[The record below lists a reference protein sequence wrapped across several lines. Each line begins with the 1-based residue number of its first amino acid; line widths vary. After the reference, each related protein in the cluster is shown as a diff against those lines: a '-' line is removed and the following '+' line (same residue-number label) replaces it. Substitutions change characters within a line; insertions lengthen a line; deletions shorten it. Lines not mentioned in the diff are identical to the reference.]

1 MDDLPLTV
9 RQHPQNGTGQRGF
22 TGAGLPHQPQYLAP
36 VQVKAHVVEH
46 LLPSPAQHAGG
57 PIPHIQVPHLQNG
70 FAVHSF
76 LLVGM
81 AAMSRWV

>member
-22 TGAGLPHQPQYLAP
+22 TGAGFAHQPQYLAP

-57 PIPHIQVPHLQNG
+57 PIPHVQVPYLQNG